1 MYVHLYQT
9 NYGMKMVADLALFV
23 YGDLTT
29 RGKTPENAQWRNG
42 CLSQK
47 ILVENG
53 LLMVD
58 GEGHQAQSRF
68 AGMVKNGKTLVFHR
82 GKSELTREIYNY
94 ENNIPS
100 ANDVV

>member
-1 MYVHLYQT
+1 MYAHFYQT
-9 NYGMKMVADLALFV
+9 VYEMKMVAGLALFV

-47 ILVENG
+47 ILEENG

-58 GEGHQAQSRF
+58 GEGHQALSKLG
-68 AGMVKNGKTLVFHR
+68 GMVKNGKTSVFHR
-82 GKSELTREIYNY
+82 GKSELTWEIYNY
-94 ENNIPS
+94 EHEQKTTN
-100 ANDVV
+100 